1 MNSLSSAHTL
11 LRFIVNETNPL
22 IPDSGEYFASISGA
36 VDWDTPGLR
45 IDRLRL
51 ISDPG
56 FPFWDVSYCTGSLS
70 DGTMCRVHLPFSQ
83 LPKRGMRQAL
93 YAHAKRS
100 GHFIDGLF
108 QAISTLN

>member
-1 MNSLSSAHTL
+1 M
-11 LRFIVNETNPL
+11 VNETNPL
-22 IPDSGEYFASISGA
+22 IADCNEYFGSISETIS
-36 VDWDTPGLR
+36 WDTPGLR

-56 FPFWDVSYCTGSLS
+56 FPLWDVSYCTGRLS
-70 DGTMCRVHLPFSQ
+70 DGTVCNVNLPFSQ

-100 GHFIDGLF
+100 GQFIDGLF